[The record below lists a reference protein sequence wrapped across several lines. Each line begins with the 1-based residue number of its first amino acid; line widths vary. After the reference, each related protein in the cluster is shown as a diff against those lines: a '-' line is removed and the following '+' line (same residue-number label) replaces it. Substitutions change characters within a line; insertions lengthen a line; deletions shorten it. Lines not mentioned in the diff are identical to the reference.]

1 MNWKNMMKN
10 VGKASP
16 LVLSLF
22 GVVGVICTAVL
33 SAKCTPKAQKLL
45 EEKYRELDSD
55 TQLSPIKKAVVM
67 APAYL
72 PAAGVGAITIAA
84 IVSSNLLSRRQNLS
98 LAATCTLLQ
107 RNFHN
112 YKDKVKELFGPE
124 ADQKVQDG
132 VAKERFD
139 IEQVQHKA
147 KAGMAEMFLWLEPN
161 TMQWFWATEA
171 DILKVEY
178 EVNRLISQEGS
189 CTLREYCNMLEIEA
203 PDGSENIGWS
213 YEDFMQNW
221 DSFWVDFQH
230 RYIEYPE
237 EDMPAY
243 YVIDTPISPEW
254 DFVLDERPLPGR
266 LTIDDD
272 GCYAWDVR

>member
-1 MNWKNMMKN
+1 MNWKSMMKN

-22 GVVGVICTAVL
+22 GVAGVICTAVL

-107 RNFHN
+107 RNFRD
-112 YKDKVKELFGPE
+112 YKAKVKELFGEDADAKVVKEISKEKFNLE
-124 ADQKVQDG
+124 A
-132 VAKERFD
+132 
-139 IEQVQHKA
+139 VQHKA
-147 KAGMAEMFLWLEPN
+147 KAGMAEMFLWFEPN
-161 TMQWFWATEA
+161 TGQWFWETEA
-171 DILKVEY
+171 AVIQAEY
-178 EVNRLISQEGS
+178 EVNRQISKNAFCS
-189 CTLREYCNMLEIEA
+189 LMEYCNLLEITA
-203 PDGSENIGWS
+203 PDGSENVGWD
-213 YEDFMQNW
+213 YQDFQENW
-221 DSFWVDFQH
+221 DTYWVDFWH
-230 RYIEYPE
+230 EFIDSPE
-237 EDMPAY
+237 EDMPPY
-243 YVIDTPISPEW
+243 YIIHTPISPEW
-254 DFVLDERPLPGR
+254 DFELQQRPLPGR
-266 LTIDDD
+266 LTIDDN
-272 GCYAWDVR
+272 GCYAFDVR